1 MHIMNKTNLI
11 RLLAMV
17 SFLAV
22 LAFPL
27 PAQEKEDS
35 VFTFRFLS
43 GKDMFYSPGMNNG
56 SELTRLFD
64 CVDRY
69 KEMIRDSRLSLH
81 VDGYYKSTGNK
92 AENRRIVRTR
102 SNRVKSELIT
112 RKGLKE
118 HNFVTRN
125 HEGSGNYVTVRLLP
139 NRGTLPLTQQEQ
151 QETVKQEPAV
161 TVPEPQPAVSVPEPE
176 PECTEI
182 VTTTVEESEHDSIVE
197 QSEEVISVEE
207 PVVATPDTLKRR
219 DLKIPLALK
228 TNLLGYAVLM
238 PNIEIEW
245 LIADRWS
252 VAFEAQGAWYA
263 KNNPHKVYRIAT
275 WTPEVRYWV
284 INRARWHGMYVGI
297 FGAPGI
303 YDLCN
308 GEKGHEGEGG
318 MVGVSAGY
326 MWPISKYLSLEAGLG
341 IGYLRVR
348 DKSYVPRDGHFL
360 YQMTK
365 NINYFGPL
373 RLKLSLVWRLEA
385 DKTNRKK

>member
-27 PAQEKEDS
+27 SAEEKEDS
-35 VFTFRFLS
+35 VYTFRFLS

-56 SELTRLFD
+56 NELTRLFE

-69 KEMIRDSRLSLH
+69 KEMIRDSKLSLH

-92 AENRRIVRTR
+92 TDNRRIVRTR

-118 HNFVTRN
+118 QNFVTRN
-125 HEGSGNYVTVRLLP
+125 QEGSGNYVTVRLVP
-139 NRGTLPLTQQEQ
+139 NEGFLPLPQE
-151 QETVKQEPAV
+151 EPAKQEPVV
-161 TVPEPQPAVSVPEPE
+161 TVPEPE

-182 VTTTVEESEHDSIVE
+182 VTTIVEEPENVPD
-197 QSEEVISVEE
+197 QPEEVISVEE
-207 PVVATPDTLKRR
+207 PVVAVVPDTLKREG
-219 DLKIPLALK
+219 LNIPLALK
-228 TNLLGYAVLM
+228 TNLLDYAVLM

-245 LIADRWS
+245 LISDKWS

-263 KNNPHKVYRIAT
+263 KNDPHKVYRIAT

-308 GEKGHEGEGG
+308 GKKGHEGEGG

-348 DKSYVPRDGHFL
+348 DKSYEPRDGHFL

-373 RLKLSLVWRLEA
+373 RLKLSLVWRLES
-385 DKTNRKK
+385 DKTKRKQ